1 MNLEKQLYKFYSQ
14 YIRIRLS
21 LLWWYWLLRLLL
33 RFMSILILII
43 CHVINYDFRIKY
55 DDEVPEL

>member
-14 YIRIRLS
+14 YMWIRLS

-43 CHVINYDFRIKY
+43 CHVINYDFN